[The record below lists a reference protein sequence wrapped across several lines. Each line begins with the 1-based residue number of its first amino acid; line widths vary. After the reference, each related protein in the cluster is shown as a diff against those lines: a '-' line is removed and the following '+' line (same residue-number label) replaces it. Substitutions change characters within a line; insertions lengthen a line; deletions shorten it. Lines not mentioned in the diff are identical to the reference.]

1 MIEKLIQ
8 DACHSYWDPG
18 IWAQFCLIL
27 KIVLLMSVNVSPVLA
42 DSDQNYQLNLDLKVN
57 FLGEYFG
64 ESLF

>member
-8 DACHSYWDPG
+8 DASHSYWVPG

-27 KIVLLMSVNVSPVLA
+27 KIVLLMSVNVFPVLA
-42 DSDQNYQLNLDLKVN
+42 DSDQNYQLKLDLKVN

-64 ESLF
+64 EGLF